1 MSHNFLIRNSL
12 RGAITTRA
20 SRYLKGRLIDVGCG
34 TKQYEGCL
42 GEGITE
48 HLGLDRMESPH
59 GLQKVDL
66 IGTAYDIPV
75 EDNSFDSI
83 LCTEVLEHLEEPSR
97 ALTECRRA
105 LKPGGYALFTS
116 PFIWHLH
123 EEPRDFYRYSE
134 HGLRYLFETNDFEV
148 VEITP
153 LNGFWATFGQLLV
166 YKLYS
171 YNRWPIRLTP
181 LIPAMGFLIQHV
193 AIFLNRIFPQ
203 DIWPSHYVSVVRKPE
218 RQESTAK

>member
-123 EEPRDFYRYSE
+123 EEPRDFFRYSK
-134 HGLRYLFETNDFEV
+134 HGLQYLFTTNDFQV

-153 LNGFWATFGQLLV
+153 LNGFWATFGQLFV
-166 YKLYS
+166 YNLHS

-181 LIPAMGFLIQHV
+181 LIPVMGLLIQHV
-193 AIFLNRIFPQ
+193 AMLLDRMSTR
-203 DIWPSHYVSVVRKPE
+203 DIWTSHYVSVVRK
-218 RQESTAK
+218 SDG